1 MHAVKEFTPNCIFSH
16 FAKLSPSPSSSGAE
30 LALFPVNPTTHPHPH
45 PPPPTRESF
54 FSAASNYD
62 GSTVEHSLWPH
73 HKLATHKHF
82 PLSQFLTQAGLL
94 TIIMVIFLSDP
105 TLAY

>member
-1 MHAVKEFTPNCIFSH
+1 MNSR
-16 FAKLSPSPSSSGAE
+16 SSSKLPRSA
-30 LALFPVNPTTHPHPH
+30 LAQAQAGLSWLYSQLIQPPT
-45 PPPPTRESF
+45 PTRESF

-62 GSTVEHSLWPH
+62 GSTVEHSSWPH